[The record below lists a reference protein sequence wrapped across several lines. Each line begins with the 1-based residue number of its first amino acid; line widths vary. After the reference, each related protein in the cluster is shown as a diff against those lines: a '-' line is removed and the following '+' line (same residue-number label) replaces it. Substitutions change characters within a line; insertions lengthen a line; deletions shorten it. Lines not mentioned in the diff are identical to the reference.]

1 MPAAKSRVFLVAVT
15 LIALTGVLLLTL
27 RVTKQVG
34 VYPVPNDSMAPFIHK
49 GDTLMVQAL
58 SLHLGPV
65 QRGDVVTFSQSG
77 DERPDLDLKRVVGLP
92 GDKVQLV
99 DGTLRINDKPA
110 SDFYDTS
117 KIKYTDLGS
126 FQGGGAAHL
135 NQPYTVPADHLLMLG
150 DNSANSSDSRV
161 WGPVPIKS
169 VRHKYWFHIKH
180 AAPSAPAA
188 AEQGGK

>member
-1 MPAAKSRVFLVAVT
+1 MPAPKSRLFRVVVT

-34 VYPVPNDSMAPFIHK
+34 AYPVQNDSMAPSINK
-49 GDTLMVQAL
+49 GDTVMVQAL
-58 SLHLGPV
+58 SLHLGPLK
-65 QRGDVVTFSQSG
+65 RGDIITFSQSG
-77 DERPDLDLKRVVGLP
+77 DDRPDLDLKRVVGLA

-110 SDFYDTS
+110 SDYFDTS
-117 KIKYTDLGS
+117 KIQYTDLGS

-135 NQPYTVPADHLLMLG
+135 NQPYTVPADNLLVLG

-161 WGPVPIKS
+161 YGPVPLKA
-169 VRHKYWFHIKH
+169 VRHKYWFHLKH
-180 AAPSAPAA
+180 AAPSVPAETQA
-188 AEQGGK
+188 GK